1 MDSFHDNLKAY
12 KEFEKNFKAHPQADE
27 QLAAYS
33 AQTQK
38 IAAKYYEDELQKLL
52 EQHSK
57 GFY

>member
-1 MDSFHDNLKAY
+1 MDSFHDNLKAF
-12 KEFEKNFKAHPQADE
+12 KEVEKSFKAHPQVGE
-27 QLAAYS
+27 QLAAYR